1 MQVGLNTTSLSANGA
16 LNPSVQQHAVAQ
28 NAPVR
33 QKLPATASDY
43 PASPLITTRPQR
55 YSVQLNDQLTTLQ
68 QADHYLGQL
77 EQHLLDYRHAARRG
91 GQAQQQKGADLTQWL
106 EKRSSLSGGAV
117 DRQLRPVLQGEAR
130 VTFQSPDLVRMLQK
144 NASESR
150 MFSVSD
156 GRQTQLSAVVVGDDV
171 ESGQYKMMMSHAL
184 RRVGVQMHEQQGM
197 LNFSTTE
204 KQWSQLEKTLSARD
218 VEAKSS
224 TFTPLKTFADPS
236 RAEELLQSLSRGNSR
251 TPDAIQHALD
261 AIGDQRAQMATQ
273 QEKARQ
279 LIDGM
284 ARFPQAESAVK
295 ASESLGGILDHA
307 NHNYQVLAQAVNGQ
321 ARLSGQTVRSLLR

>member
-1 MQVGLNTTSLSANGA
+1 MQVGLNTTSLSGSGA
-16 LNPSVQQHAVAQ
+16 LNPSVQQQAVAQ

-77 EQHLLDYRHAARRG
+77 EQQLLDYRHASRRG
-91 GQAQQQKGADLTQWL
+91 GQSQQQKGANIAQWL
-106 EKRSSLSGGAV
+106 DKRSTLSGGAV
-117 DRQLRPVLQGEAR
+117 DRQLKPVLQGDAR
-130 VTFQSPDLVRMLQK
+130 VTFQSPDLAKIFQQPSTGAK
-144 NASESR
+144 

-156 GRQTQLSAVVVGDDV
+156 GRQTQLSAVVVGVDV
-171 ESGQYKMMMSHAL
+171 DPAQYKMMIGNAL
-184 RRVGVQMHEQQGM
+184 RRVGVQTHDNQGAIT
-197 LNFSTTE
+197 FSTTE
-204 KQWSQLEKTLSARD
+204 TQWAQLAQTLSMRED
-218 VEAKSS
+218 SDKSS
-224 TFTPLKTFADPS
+224 AFTPLKTFADPS
-236 RAEELLQSLSRGNSR
+236 RSDELMQNLQQGHSRSQEG
-251 TPDAIQHALD
+251 IQQALD
-261 AIGDQRAQMATQ
+261 TIGEQRSQMAAQ

-284 ARFPQAESAVK
+284 ARFPQAESAVQ
-295 ASESLGGILDHA
+295 ASENLGGVMDNA

-321 ARLSGQTVRSLLR
+321 ARLSSQTVHNLLS

>member
-144 NASESR
+144 NVSESR

-204 KQWSQLEKTLSARD
+204 KQWPQLEKTLSARD

-284 ARFPQAESAVK
+284 ARFPQAKSAVK

>member
-1 MQVGLNTTSLSANGA
+1 MQVGLNTTSLSGSGA
-16 LNPSVQQHAVAQ
+16 LNSSVQQHAVAQ

-91 GQAQQQKGADLTQWL
+91 GQMQQQKGAELSQWL
-106 EKRSSLSGGAV
+106 EKRSSLSGGSV
-117 DRQLRPVLQGEAR
+117 DRQLRPVLQGDAR
-130 VTFQSPDLVRMLQK
+130 VTFHSPDLTQMLQK
-144 NASESR
+144 NAPGSR

-156 GRQTQLSAVVVGDDV
+156 GRQIQLSAVMVEDDMA
-171 ESGQYKMMMSHAL
+171 SGQYKMMMSHAL
-184 RRVGVQMHEQQGM
+184 RRVGVQMHEQQGAIA
-197 LNFSTTE
+197 FSTTE
-204 KQWSQLEKTLSARD
+204 KQWPLVAQTLSVRD
-218 VEAKSS
+218 GDAKSS
-224 TFTPLKTFADPS
+224 TFTSLKVFADPS
-236 RAEELLQSLSRGNSR
+236 RSEELLQSLSQGSSR
-251 TPDAIQHALD
+251 IPDGVQQALD
-261 AIGDQRAQMATQ
+261 AIGEQREQMAAQ

-284 ARFPQAESAVK
+284 ARFPQAESAVS
-295 ASESLGGILDHA
+295 ASASLGGVLDHA

-321 ARLSGQTVRSLLR
+321 ARLSSQTVRNLLR

>member
-1 MQVGLNTTSLSANGA
+1 MQVGLNTTSLSGSGA
-16 LNPSVQQHAVAQ
+16 LNPSVQQHSVAQ

-77 EQHLLDYRHAARRG
+77 EQHLLDYRHASRRG
-91 GQAQQQKGADLTQWL
+91 GQAQQQKGSELSQWL
-106 EKRSSLSGGAV
+106 DKRTALSGGAV

-130 VTFQSPDLVRMLQK
+130 VTFHSPDLAQMLQK
-144 NASESR
+144 SAISSR

-156 GRQTQLSAVVVGDDV
+156 GRQTQHSAVVIGEDLDPA
-171 ESGQYKMMMSHAL
+171 QYKMMMNNAL
-184 RRVGVQMHEQQGM
+184 RRVGVQVHEQQGAM
-197 LNFSTTE
+197 RFSTSE
-204 KQWSQLEKTLSARD
+204 KQWPQIQQTLSVRD
-218 VEAKSS
+218 IDAKSS

-236 RAEELLQSLSRGNSR
+236 RAEDLLQQLLQGSNRTQDSL
-251 TPDAIQHALD
+251 QQALD
-261 AIGDQRAQMATQ
+261 VIGDQRAQMAAQ

-284 ARFPQAESAVK
+284 ARFPQAESAIK
-295 ASESLGGILDHA
+295 ASESLGGVLDHA
-307 NHNYQVLAQAVNGQ
+307 NHNYQVLTQAVNGQ
-321 ARLSGQTVRSLLR
+321 ARLSSQTVRSLLS

>member
-144 NASESR
+144 NVSESR

-204 KQWSQLEKTLSARD
+204 KQWPQVEKTLSARD

>member
-1 MQVGLNTTSLSANGA
+1 MQVGLNTTSLSGSGA
-16 LNPSVQQHAVAQ
+16 LNSSVQQHAVAQ

-91 GQAQQQKGADLTQWL
+91 GQAQQQKGAELSQWL
-106 EKRSSLSGGAV
+106 DKRSSLSGGSV
-117 DRQLRPVLQGEAR
+117 DRQLRPVLQGDAR
-130 VTFQSPDLVRMLQK
+130 VTFHSPDLTQMLQK
-144 NASESR
+144 HAPGSR

-156 GRQTQLSAVVVGDDV
+156 GRQTQLSAVLVEDDMA
-171 ESGQYKMMMSHAL
+171 SGQYKMMMSHAL
-184 RRVGVQMHEQQGM
+184 RRVGVQMHEQQGAIT
-197 LNFSTTE
+197 FSTTE
-204 KQWSQLEKTLSARD
+204 KQWPQVVQTLSVRD
-218 VEAKSS
+218 GDAKSS
-224 TFTPLKTFADPS
+224 TFTSLKVFADPS
-236 RAEELLQSLSRGNSR
+236 RSEELLQSLSQGSSR
-251 TPDAIQHALD
+251 MPDGVQQALD
-261 AIGDQRAQMATQ
+261 TIGEQRAQMAAQ

-284 ARFPQAESAVK
+284 ARFPQAESAVS
-295 ASESLGGILDHA
+295 ASASLGGVLDHA

-321 ARLSGQTVRSLLR
+321 ARLSSQTVRNLLR